1 MRFRFIIAIGI
12 MLLHVNEISAQN
24 AREGIL
30 NLKLK
35 EEHRIDDSS
44 QLLNE
49 PRVVEALANIEDI
62 SINKKFPNQRPIAAD
77 RSIFNSPLK
86 TDLSLI
92 YELRFDPDIPVFKVV
107 QSLQNTELFEYV
119 EPAFINELLFEPSD
133 AEIGRQWHHAAIN
146 SFAAWEIDTGSADQ
160 VVAIVDT
167 GCDWDH
173 VDLADALYINI
184 NDPIDGID
192 NDGNGFID
200 DYRGWNFYDDT
211 SDVDELSWSHGTHVA
226 GLSGASTNNGV
237 GVAGSGFASKVLI
250 VKAGDKNIPFGYEG
264 VVYAMEM
271 GAQVINCSWGS
282 REYTALGEDVM
293 NAAVERGIS
302 VVCAAGNNDNE
313 QEFFPASF
321 RSVISVAATKQGDLK
336 AESSTFNYGVDISAP
351 GERVISTKNDDEY
364 GEDSGTSMASPI
376 VAGAIALML
385 NRYGNLNPRQV
396 KAQLRETA
404 RNIDTIQGNQPY
416 RRRLGGGILDMRA
429 MLDTL
434 VSTAIGIENY
444 VFTDDDD
451 DAFAVNDMVELG
463 IELENY
469 LGQCGVIR
477 VGIEPTDSFITVFQ
491 AVKHFSPL
499 SEGARTNNFGYPFL
513 FRVNEGTPYNA
524 KTHLKATITS
534 GSYSRIEFIPVNL
547 NPDFVNITVNEVYTT
562 VGSEGTFGY
571 TDFSR
576 NNGLGFELIKEAPLL
591 YEAGLMIGLKEPN
604 GRIRVVD
611 RVRGNGTSD
620 RDFNWT
626 DVIARV
632 DPRGRE
638 TFRAVGVFEDSSA
651 VSNQIGL
658 RVVQTARAYSDNG
671 HRNYVILEYDLINTS
686 GKELSNLYVGIFADW
701 DIVSASNNL
710 AQTVLGKR
718 MGMVSVEQEFDLT
731 GAIVQLNQDLPFYS
745 YSIDNAEEEKQVR
758 LFDQG
763 FSDEE
768 KFYSLSNN
776 NFTEGSADQTIDASH
791 VVSAGQLDI
800 RNGDTISVAF
810 AIIGAVSKDLA
821 IEFADSALLRYNGNL
836 PGDLIFTAIQ
846 NLKAYPNP
854 AKDFLNLGFELK
866 NGGEARIDVYDA
878 LGRLIQSQAPSYYY
892 PGANKTSLNLVELK
906 PGSYFLR
913 LELEDNQRTIPIQI
927 IDN

>member
-1 MRFRFIIAIGI
+1 MSEIFAQ
-12 MLLHVNEISAQN
+12 HV
-24 AREGIL
+24 REGIL

-35 EEHRIDDSS
+35 VEHRLDDSS

-49 PRVVEALANIEDI
+49 PRVAAALANIDDI

-77 RSIFNSPLK
+77 RSFVNSSLK

-92 YELRFDPDIPVFKVV
+92 YELRFDPDIPVIKVV
-107 QSLQNTELFEYV
+107 QSLQNAGLFEYV

-184 NDPIDGID
+184 NDPIDGVD
-192 NDGNGFID
+192 NDENGFVD
-200 DYRGWNFYDDT
+200 DYRGWNFYDET

-226 GLSGASTNNGV
+226 GLAGASTNNGV
-237 GVAGSGFASKVLI
+237 GVAGSGFASKILI
-250 VKAGDKNIPFGYEG
+250 VKVGDKNIPLGYEG

-321 RSVISVAATKQGDLK
+321 RNVISVAATKQGDLK

-376 VAGAIALML
+376 VAGAVALML

-404 RNIDTIQGNQPY
+404 RNIDTIQSNQYY

-434 VSTAIGIENY
+434 VSKAIGIENY

-451 DAFAVNDMVELG
+451 DAFAVNDMAKLG

-477 VGIEPTDSFITVFQ
+477 VEIEPTDSFITMFQ
-491 AVKHFSPL
+491 AVKYFSPL
-499 SEGARTNNFGYPFL
+499 NEGDRINNFSDPFV
-513 FRVNEGTPYNA
+513 FRINEGTPYNA
-524 KTHLKATITS
+524 KTHLKANITS
-534 GSYSRIEFIPVNL
+534 GSYSRIEFIPLNL

-571 TDFSR
+571 TDFNR

-591 YEAGLMIGLKEPN
+591 YEAGLMIGLKESN
-604 GRIRVVD
+604 GRIRVID
-611 RVRGNGTSD
+611 RVRGNGVSD
-620 RDFNWT
+620 RDFNWKE
-626 DVIARV
+626 VIARV
-632 DPRGRE
+632 DPQGRE

-651 VSNQIGL
+651 VINQIGL
-658 RVVQTARAYSDNG
+658 RVVQTVRAYSDNG
-671 HRNYVILEYDLINTS
+671 HRNYVILEYDIINIS
-686 GKELSNLYVGIFADW
+686 GKDLSNIYAGIFADW

-710 AQTVLGKR
+710 AKTVLGKR

-731 GAIVQLNQDLPFYS
+731 GVIVQLNQDLPFYS
-745 YSIDNAEEEKQVR
+745 YCIDNAEEEKQVK

-768 KFYSLSNN
+768 KYFSLSNN

-800 RNGDTISVAF
+800 PNGDTISVAF

-836 PGDLIFTAIQ
+836 PGDLIFTTIQ

-854 AKDFLNLGFELK
+854 AKDLLNLGFDLK
-866 NGGEARIDVYDA
+866 NGGEVGVDVYDA
-878 LGRLIQSQAPSYYY
+878 SGQLMQSRAPSYYY
-892 PGANKTSLNLVELK
+892 SGVNKTSLHLVELK
-906 PGSYFLR
+906 PGSYFVR
-913 LELEDNQRTIPIQI
+913 LELEDDQRTIPIQI